1 MRHSLL
7 VLLCAASA
15 LAAQESRARIGLPGY
30 RDIFPIEDVTVPY
43 ELGAPFGKSYV
54 AVKAALAELKVEL
67 SVDDSAAG
75 LIGNKKL
82 SARLNFLGYQL
93 SRLLDCG
100 MNTMGQNAD
109 SFRLSIVFL
118 ALLDPIDATHTK
130 LRVGFIGG
138 GEPVSG
144 PRRDAVT
151 CGSTGV
157 IEAKLAQLVSRR
169 LP

>member
-7 VLLCAASA
+7 ILLCAASTM
-15 LAAQESRARIGLPGY
+15 AAQASRARIGLPGY
-30 RDIFPIEDVTVPY
+30 RDIFPIEDVTVPF
-43 ELGAPFGKSYV
+43 ELGAPMAQSYA
-54 AVKAALAELKVEL
+54 AVKSAFAELQLEL
-67 SVDDSAAG
+67 GVDDSAAG

-82 SARLNFLGYQL
+82 SARVNFLGYRL

-109 SFRLSIVFL
+109 TFRLSIVFL
-118 ALLDPIDATHTK
+118 ALLDRVDTTHTK
-130 LRVGFIGG
+130 LRVGFVAG
-138 GEPVSG
+138 GEPISG
-144 PRRDAVT
+144 ARRDAVT

-157 IEAKLAQLVSRR
+157 IEAKLAQLASRH